1 MNCLQQQAGRAGSSS
16 RYFGSTTSTPSS
28 ASSASAK
35 NDAKAASPAAGEDER
50 FKLSHETGRKL
61 RNGDAANGTGH
72 AAPTNG
78 HVRAAVTPPAGR
90 GSSSS
95 GTSGEEH
102 QTRATAASAPGRNG
116 SASVSETPTA
126 ASSSGDHIAST
137 PSTNG
142 GKPKR
147 KASNGSRPTPSGAVM
162 YAYSSDRRQQARKD
176 LRKYLSPDEV
186 MLTFAG
192 LREKATP
199 ACVSA
204 WAATKRYAAVVG
216 NGALTLARNPA
227 VVKVWWAKTKHAV
240 HHFVEWNKQG
250 FGLFWVNL
258 KLAKRLIRRRL
269 KGEVLT
275 YRDRKLLVRTIA
287 DMGKLIPFSVFIIV
301 PFAEVFLPP
310 VLYFFPNLMPST
322 FLEKGEESENMKK
335 TLKVKKELAVIR
347 FSRLF
352 GKWFTFDN
360 LPEQKLRIMA
370 DILGLEESSLFR
382 STLALRLRHHINRL
396 RFEDREVLF
405 EGVDTL
411 RRDDLV
417 DLCRARAIPFTN
429 DVSVDEMRASLNS
442 WLELSSHRAIPASV
456 LLWIQTYYLSGKG
469 RLEELEVAEE
479 RKEKSEKAALNK
491 KTLDDRPIAEVLSMA
506 TELPPEMT
514 LAVNSAAGTS
524 STPAEA
530 GAEKEKLSPDEEE
543 KLAARAAEMAERLQR
558 TKELEDECRRIDEE
572 NTRRR
577 EEILEPDYDA
587 ETLKDHDAADFE
599 DSAETGT
606 GTKAHAGDV
615 LDDRDF
621 QEPLQ
626 RSARAGAGTES
637 SRPRRDVNGA
647 LLDIEDTRQD
657 LVERVERQTS
667 EMQHLRRIID
677 RQADLINSQLNALT
691 VLREASADVNRRTG
705 TAPRAV
711 SKTKSK
717 KAAAAPGGGADGG
730 EEAAEDGDV
739 TDRTE
744 KLERLLL
751 DQRLR
756 IHEAV
761 AQFSG
766 GLKNVESEYL
776 KWEKKRSVRYNRG
789 SEGEDNRGSGG
800 GADDGIEMDAGHSG
814 NNAQALADGTKS
826 SAK

>member
-335 TLKVKKELAVIR
+335 TLKVKKELAVFFQEVVDETTKSKILQQASQTEEGLTEEEAQTEFRNFQAKLERHEFPTAKEVIR

-469 RLEELEVAEE
+469 RLEELEV
-479 RKEKSEKAALNK
+479 SEA
-491 KTLDDRPIAEVLSMA
+491 M
-506 TELPPEMT
+506 
-514 LAVNSAAGTS
+514 
-524 STPAEA
+524 
-530 GAEKEKLSPDEEE
+530 
-543 KLAARAAEMAERLQR
+543 
-558 TKELEDECRRIDEE
+558 
-572 NTRRR
+572 R
-577 EEILEPDYDA
+577 E
-587 ETLKDHDAADFE
+587 
-599 DSAETGT
+599 
-606 GTKAHAGDV
+606 
-615 LDDRDF
+615 
-621 QEPLQ
+621 Q
-626 RSARAGAGTES
+626 
-637 SRPRRDVNGA
+637 
-647 LLDIEDTRQD
+647 
-657 LVERVERQTS
+657 
-667 EMQHLRRIID
+667 
-677 RQADLINSQLNALT
+677 
-691 VLREASADVNRRTG
+691 LRERWPGKNPCAS
-705 TAPRAV
+705 
-711 SKTKSK
+711 
-717 KAAAAPGGGADGG
+717 
-730 EEAAEDGDV
+730 
-739 TDRTE
+739 
-744 KLERLLL
+744 
-751 DQRLR
+751 
-756 IHEAV
+756 
-761 AQFSG
+761 
-766 GLKNVESEYL
+766 
-776 KWEKKRSVRYNRG
+776 RYTFVRG
-789 SEGEDNRGSGG
+789 SASLRYSTSPP
-800 GADDGIEMDAGHSG
+800 IVPMS
-814 NNAQALADGTKS
+814 
-826 SAK
+826 